1 MRRTVTTPNLHRSTA
16 PLARSA
22 VRSATTRKHGKPTI
36 QQRPKT
42 QGGKS
47 FSNVPSNIPEE
58 KFAYLSTSTH
68 LRKLLFNEP
77 VCSPRQSASS
87 SVKEKAAE
95 DFAEEISLLKKK
107 IAYQNAENQALNARC
122 RQLKDLLA
130 KKEKELAQ
138 LNDPAENA
146 KLLQTLGDNRSQTMR
161 TFRLLHQ
168 RIYRLEERLQEKESE
183 YNRLVTD
190 MKFTRIDELRI
201 QLEATIEEARRLQK
215 ENITLSENLHR
226 LTTER
231 QSKPRKTVD
240 DSERRDLLSRIST
253 MGRVIKGL
261 NDEKQE
267 LVAKNQHLLIRMQQ
281 ILRNDDF
288 PNEDIEQELRH
299 LSQMDRPPTPPS
311 RGDPDLVARMIET
324 TLADNV
330 PKKKKALFAMKV
342 NEDMIA
348 QPESVECKL
357 ETVETPG
364 LRVNGDAAT
373 PVGNFDSSPL
383 PEQSKSGSTQVPVS
397 EKEENSAVIIQHAW
411 RAHKKYH
418 SSKFQESQGNG
429 QMTNV
434 RSEDISAIQPPE
446 NFTNQAK
453 EGKEG
458 GSEASTFI
466 TDEEEVLPGIPYP
479 HSSAENGLDTGR
491 RRSLGS
497 VQTLEVDE
505 EFESDKSAN

>member
-16 PLARSA
+16 PLARST

-47 FSNVPSNIPEE
+47 FSNVPSNIPE
-58 KFAYLSTSTH
+58 KQFAYLSTSTH
-68 LRKLLFNEP
+68 LRRLLFNEP

-95 DFAEEISLLKKK
+95 DFSEEISLLKKK

-122 RQLKDLLA
+122 RQLKDSLA

-146 KLLQTLGDNRSQTMR
+146 KLLQTLGDNRPQTMR

-201 QLEATIEEARRLQK
+201 QLETTIAEVHRLQK
-215 ENITLSENLHR
+215 ENIMLSENLHR

-231 QSKPRKTVD
+231 QSKSRKTVD
-240 DSERRDLLSRIST
+240 DSERRDLLTRIST

-267 LVAKNQHLLIRMQQ
+267 LAAKNQHLLIRVQQ

-288 PNEDIEQELRH
+288 PNDDIEQELRH

-324 TLADNV
+324 TLTDNV
-330 PKKKKALFAMKV
+330 PKKKKALFATKV
-342 NEDMIA
+342 NEDMVT
-348 QPESVECKL
+348 QPESIQCKL
-357 ETVETPG
+357 GTFETPG
-364 LRVNGDAAT
+364 LRLNGDAAT
-373 PVGNFDSSPL
+373 PVGNFDSSPAPSKHAVNEHCSIEKTECSTRGL
-383 PEQSKSGSTQVPVS
+383 LEQSKSGSTQVPVS
-397 EKEENSAVIIQHAW
+397 EKEENSAVIIQRAW

-418 SSKFQESQGNG
+418 SSKFQESQEE
-429 QMTNV
+429 TTV
-434 RSEDISAIQPPE
+434 REHYFCSP
-446 NFTNQAK
+446 
-453 EGKEG
+453 
-458 GSEASTFI
+458 
-466 TDEEEVLPGIPYP
+466 
-479 HSSAENGLDTGR
+479 
-491 RRSLGS
+491 
-497 VQTLEVDE
+497 
-505 EFESDKSAN
+505 